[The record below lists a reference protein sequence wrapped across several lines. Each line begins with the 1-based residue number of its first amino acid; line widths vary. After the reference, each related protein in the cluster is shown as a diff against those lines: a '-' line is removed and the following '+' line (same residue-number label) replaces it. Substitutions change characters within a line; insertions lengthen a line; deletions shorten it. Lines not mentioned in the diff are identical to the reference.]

1 MSYTIAQE
9 GGAGMQITMA
19 FIWLAVF
26 VVMVV
31 IEIATLGLT
40 TIWFAGGALVAL
52 IISLFNPPVAVQIAV
67 FIVVSVVLLIF
78 TRPIAA
84 KHFNKK
90 MVATNVDSVPGEIGI
105 VSVNI
110 DNIAAT
116 GTVMIKGM
124 EWTARTESDDV
135 KIEKGAKVK
144 VLRVEGVKVIV
155 EPVTE

>member
-1 MSYTIAQE
+1 MAMFQ
-9 GGAGMQITMA
+9 TMA
-19 FIWLAVF
+19 FVWLAVF
-26 VVMVV
+26 VVTVV

-78 TRPIAA
+78 TRPIAT

-90 MVATNVDSVPGEIGI
+90 MVATNVDSVPGETGI
-105 VSVNI
+105 VSMNI

-124 EWTARTESDDV
+124 EWTARTESDDL

-155 EPVTE
+155 EPTAE

>member
-1 MSYTIAQE
+1 
-9 GGAGMQITMA
+9 MQTTMA

-124 EWTARTESDDV
+124 EWTARTESDDL

-155 EPVTE
+155 EPTAE

>member
-9 GGAGMQITMA
+9 GGAGMQTTMA

-90 MVATNVDSVPGEIGI
+90 MVATNVDSVPGETGI

-124 EWTARTESDDV
+124 EWTARTESDDL

-155 EPVTE
+155 EPTAE

>member
-9 GGAGMQITMA
+9 GGAGMQTTMA

-31 IEIATLGLT
+31 TEIATLGLT

-124 EWTARTESDDV
+124 EWTARTESDDL

-155 EPVTE
+155 EATAE

>member
-1 MSYTIAQE
+1 MA
-9 GGAGMQITMA
+9 MFKTMA
-19 FIWLAVF
+19 FVWLAVF
-26 VVMVV
+26 IVMVV

-124 EWTARTESDDV
+124 EWTARTESDDL

-155 EPVTE
+155 EPTAE

>member
-1 MSYTIAQE
+1 MSYTIAQK
-9 GGAGMQITMA
+9 GGAGMQTTMA

-90 MVATNVDSVPGEIGI
+90 MVATNVDSVPGETGI
-105 VSVNI
+105 VSVDI
-110 DNIAAT
+110 DNVAAT

-135 KIEKGAKVK
+135 KIVKGAKVK

-155 EPVTE
+155 EPTAE

>member
-1 MSYTIAQE
+1 MAMFQ
-9 GGAGMQITMA
+9 TMA
-19 FIWLAVF
+19 FVWLAVF
-26 VVMVV
+26 VVTVV

-78 TRPIAA
+78 TRPIAT

>member
-1 MSYTIAQE
+1 MAMFQ
-9 GGAGMQITMA
+9 TMA
-19 FIWLAVF
+19 FVWLAVF

-135 KIEKGAKVK
+135 KIEKGVKVK

>member
-1 MSYTIAQE
+1 MSYTIAQK
-9 GGAGMQITMA
+9 GGAGMQTTMA

>member
-1 MSYTIAQE
+1 MFK
-9 GGAGMQITMA
+9 TMA
-19 FIWLAVF
+19 FVWLAVF
-26 VVMVV
+26 IVMVV

-124 EWTARTESDDV
+124 EWTARTESDDL

-155 EPVTE
+155 EPTAE